1 MHVCTVSCEMD
12 SIGFTKIMDATREYV
27 MIRVYAVVHVPTRV
41 LGPNRACDPHIP
53 FISAGPQSTRLRGS
67 RPPSTK

>member
-1 MHVCTVSCEMD
+1 
-12 SIGFTKIMDATREYV
+12 

-67 RPPSTK
+67 RPHQPNKDCGLSKMNHGAVTG